1 MKLLQ
6 KSLRQKVLL
15 GYVMGMALMLGVAF
29 VNWHYLNNLE
39 HMIRSGEN
47 VSRLFET
54 TLEIRRFEKNY
65 FLYGKEVDYNSLLSF
80 VNTAEDILKRN
91 MDEIGIFAEPAVI
104 SVLSTDIANYR
115 ELLKNAP
122 KMPELGGGAVWE
134 RKIREKGKSIVTV
147 AEDMSRNERKI
158 MQATLQSSRQSL
170 LMSVVFI
177 TFAWFIGGAL
187 FYRMF
192 VKPLGELE
200 RHMKKVAGGEFMFI
214 PIKSHDREIVSL
226 NSAFNRMLQ
235 ELEWRQSHVVQSEK
249 LASLGTLLFGVAHEL
264 NNPLSN
270 ISTSC
275 EILSEEL
282 EDADVDYKREL
293 LGQIGSETDRAKDIV
308 RSLLDYSRSG
318 KKEMI
323 NLKKAVDESIRFIKG
338 DAPAKVEISVSI
350 PEGITL
356 FADKQRLQQV
366 FLNLVKNGI
375 DAMAS
380 DSGKIS
386 ITAREVKG
394 PAVEIKVSDTGSG
407 MEHDIVSKIFDP
419 FFTTKATRKG
429 YGLGLFIVHHIIVD
443 EHGGSIDV
451 DSSPGHGTTFLIT
464 LPEKEYGT

>member
-39 HMIRSGEN
+39 HMIQSGEN

-65 FLYGKEVDYNSLLSF
+65 FLYGKEVDYDSLLSF
-80 VNTAEDILKRN
+80 VATAQDIMRRKTAEIE
-91 MDEIGIFAEPAVI
+91 MFAEPAVV
-104 SVLSTDIANYR
+104 SKLSGDITGYM
-115 ELLKNAP
+115 ELLKSSP
-122 KMPELGGGAVWE
+122 RTPELGGSAAWE
-134 RKIREKGKSIVTV
+134 KKIREKGKSIVTV

-158 MQATLQSSRQSL
+158 MQSTLQSSRQSL

-177 TFAWFIGGAL
+177 TSVWFLSGAM
-187 FYRMF
+187 FFRMF
-192 VKPLGELE
+192 LRPLGELE
-200 RHMKKVAGGEFMFI
+200 RHMKKVADGQFSFI
-214 PIKSHDREIVSL
+214 PIKSQDREIVSL
-226 NSAFNRMLQ
+226 NSAFNRMLS
-235 ELEWRQSHVVQSEK
+235 EIEWRQSHVVQSEK

-270 ISTSC
+270 ISTST

-282 EDADVDYKREL
+282 EEADMDYKREL
-293 LGQIGSETDRAKDIV
+293 LGQIGEETDRAKDIV

-338 DAPAKVEISVSI
+338 DAPAKVEISVSV
-350 PEGITL
+350 PEGITI

-375 DAMAS
+375 DAMVS
-380 DSGKIS
+380 ESGKIT

-394 PAVEIKVSDTGSG
+394 PAVEIRVSDTGSG
-407 MEHDIVSKIFDP
+407 MEQEIVSKIFDP
-419 FFTTKATRKG
+419 FFTTKETRKG

-451 DSSPGHGTTFLIT
+451 ESSPGRGTTFMIT
-464 LPEKEYGT
+464 LPEKEQGT